1 LKARRQLGRHDAS
14 RRVLGIGEQLIEG
27 LPRFDVQ
34 LGEKLVADRRFD
46 VPENFGSAIGG
57 NGLEKLDCPHHRLR
71 HEQLGGVLE
80 PRLIE
85 DFRGPLQGHRQE
97 HRRSGFRRLG
107 VQPLDDVGNVLVRQR
122 RRENA
127 RVEGLNRV

>member
-1 LKARRQLGRHDAS
+1 MMSSTVTR
-14 RRVLGIGEQLIEG
+14 
-27 LPRFDVQ
+27 
-34 LGEKLVADRRFD
+34 
-46 VPENFGSAIGG
+46 
-57 NGLEKLDCPHHRLR
+57 HRLR
-71 HEQLGGVLE
+71 HERLGGVLE

-122 RRENA
+122 CRENG